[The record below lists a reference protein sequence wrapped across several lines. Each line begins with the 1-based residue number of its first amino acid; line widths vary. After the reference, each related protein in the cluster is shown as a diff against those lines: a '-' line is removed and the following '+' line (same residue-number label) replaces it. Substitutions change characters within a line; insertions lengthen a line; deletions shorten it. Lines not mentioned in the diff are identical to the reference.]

1 LEAIVNLNH
10 WKIATVILANYFV
23 HCAFRQSCKKASK
36 LNLKGLNFLETFSAF
51 LMPFS
56 AFLGISAALVLF

>member
-10 WKIATVILANYFV
+10 WKIATVIWRIILSIVHFVSLA
-23 HCAFRQSCKKASK
+23 KKASK

-56 AFLGISAALVLF
+56 AFFGH